1 MTTPEELARAKHA
14 VVEAPAGCGKT
25 HLIAEAVGLCDDDLP
40 QLVLTHTH
48 AGVDALRKHLATLGV
63 ARRRFVVET
72 IAGWALRWAASFP
85 ETSGVQT
92 DKPTGPEWDTV
103 YGATVRLLQMEPYK
117 HILRC
122 SYAGVYVDE
131 YQDCTVEQHGL
142 VLALAEVL
150 PCRILGDPLQG
161 IFGFG
166 RNHLID
172 WAADVLGTFT
182 PLPPLAKPWRWKGKN
197 EVMGQWLHDIRQ
209 LLLDGKDIP
218 MTGLPQGV
226 RHETLEERKGMTPD
240 ERREVTPD
248 AQKQSKCCFD
258 LLKREDAGHTSVA
271 IQQPFQ
277 YHTAASLLGG
287 KFSCIEPIDTKELLD
302 RARRIGETSGRERA
316 VEVIDFAA
324 KCMTHVS
331 TIAKTVRNALARGKD
346 PRPKKDDVNVIW
358 QGIRPVVLDDRPDVI
373 VGALRILV
381 RLPKV
386 NVYRWELLL
395 EMVKALKEYASEE
408 FETLHDA
415 AWHVRSRTR
424 HIGRP
429 VFRRCVGSTLLV
441 KGLEF
446 DHAVV
451 LDADGYNARDLY
463 VALTR
468 GSRSLTILS
477 RDTVLHPS
485 Q

>member
-1 MTTPEELARAKHA
+1 MTTPDMLAQAERA

-25 HLIAEAVGLCDDDLP
+25 HLIAAAVALGDGDLP

-48 AGVDALRKHLATLGV
+48 AGVDALRKHLAILRV
-63 ARRRFVVET
+63 AHRRFVVET

-92 DKPTGPEWDTV
+92 DKPTGPEWDAV
-103 YGATVRLLQMEPYK
+103 YGATVTLLQMEPYRR
-117 HILRC
+117 ILRC

-131 YQDCTVEQHGL
+131 YQDCTVEQHAL

-161 IFGFG
+161 IFDFG
-166 RNHLID
+166 RNQPID
-172 WAADVLGTFT
+172 WDSDVLGSFESMS
-182 PLPPLAKPWRWKGKN
+182 PLDEPWRWKGKN
-197 EVMGQWLHDIRQ
+197 EAMGRWLLRVRK

-218 MTGLPQGV
+218 ITGLPQGV

-258 LLKREDAGHTSVA
+258 LLSEDNEHTSVA

-277 YHTAASLLGG
+277 YHAAASRLRGR
-287 KFSCIEPIDTKELLD
+287 FSCIEPIDADDLFECACL
-302 RARRIGETSGRERA
+302 IGEASGRERA
-316 VEVIDFAA
+316 VHVIDFAA
-324 KCMTHVS
+324 RCMTRVS
-331 TIAKTVRNALARGKD
+331 TIAKTVRNALAKGKD
-346 PRPKKDDVNVIW
+346 PRPKKDEVQTLW
-358 QGIRPVVLDDRPDVI
+358 QGIQPVALDDRTEVI
-373 VGALRILV
+373 VGALRFLKG
-381 RLPKV
+381 LPQV

-395 EMVKALKEYASEE
+395 EMVKALKEYASGEY
-408 FETLHDA
+408 ETLHDA

-424 HIGRP
+424 LLGRR
-429 VFRRCVGSTLLV
+429 VHRRCVGSTLLV